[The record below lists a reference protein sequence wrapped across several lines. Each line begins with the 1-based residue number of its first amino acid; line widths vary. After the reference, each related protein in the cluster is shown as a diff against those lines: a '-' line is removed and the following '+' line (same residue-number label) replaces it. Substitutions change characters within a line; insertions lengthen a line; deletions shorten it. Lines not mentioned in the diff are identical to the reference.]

1 MAKKGFYYEVSED
14 TLKKW
19 IATPASE
26 KLEWLE
32 EINTFIFK
40 FTGKKQKTIISKF
53 RKGEI

>member
-40 FTGKKQKTIISKF
+40 FTGKKQKAIISKF